1 MKLELTINGVSLKAY
16 LFFFLPVSFH
26 CFLHVRFYSPFIK
39 VCCFFFYF
47 RNYLSLQVG
56 IHVSQLLSKPRH
68 KLVHLSL

>member
-1 MKLELTINGVSLKAY
+1 MKLELTINGISLKAY
-16 LFFFLPVSFH
+16 LPPPVSFH

-68 KLVHLSL
+68 ELVHLSF